1 MGARP
6 KLTMKLND
14 NAVLALI
21 VGLAICATSAQASGH
36 VKKTTVNGI
45 GWYAS
50 LPDAV
55 TEAKRTDKPI
65 LLLSMFGRLDEEMP
79 CANAR
84 TFRATL
90 FKDPEFK
97 KFVTDEAIPAWE
109 MVRAVPKIV
118 IDFGDGKKILRTVRG
133 NAVMYLLNPDGKVI
147 DAFPGVY
154 AAHAFLPDIRTSIE
168 NLAHGNAASVIAYHK
183 AHGRMVRSSL
193 TTLGKTVVE
202 SPTLDMIGAR
212 PFAELNPPS
221 SQAHPSRH
229 CFSRPQCKSP
239 TSASAPSAS
248 TRWCSP

>member
-1 MGARP
+1 
-6 KLTMKLND
+6 
-14 NAVLALI
+14 
-21 VGLAICATSAQASGH
+21 
-36 VKKTTVNGI
+36 
-45 GWYAS
+45 
-50 LPDAV
+50 
-55 TEAKRTDKPI
+55 
-65 LLLSMFGRLDEEMP
+65 
-79 CANAR
+79 
-84 TFRATL
+84 
-90 FKDPEFK
+90 
-97 KFVTDEAIPAWE
+97 

-118 IDFGDGKKILRTVRG
+118 IDFGDGKKILRTMRG

-212 PFAELNPPS
+212 PFADLNPPS

-229 CFSRPQCKSP
+229 CFSKPQCKSP